1 MFLKKNV
8 TQMSQEKMYK
18 CDKQYGKIGILSG
31 LIHRRLRVLMY
42 KKWGFSI
49 FKMVERS
56 VNA

>member
-31 LIHRRLRVLMY
+31 LMHRGL
-42 KKWGFSI
+42 
-49 FKMVERS
+49 
-56 VNA
+56 